1 MRRNIYIAIVLFV
14 ASIAGTGQG
23 SRLLTT
29 KTAPRSVKAVLYY
42 PTDEHEIVDLPVQ
55 FQVPVEKWDWHVKD
69 GCLEYRISKEDITF
83 SGTFKIVRTYD

>member
-29 KTAPRSVKAVLYY
+29 KTAPRSVKAVLYF
-42 PTDEHEIVDLPVQ
+42 PRGEPEIVDLPVQ
-55 FQVPVEKWDWHVKD
+55 FQIPVEKWDWHVK
-69 GCLEYRISKEDITF
+69 CLEYRISKEDITF